1 MGIFA
6 GKIRGAGADTDGEHG
21 GDGTRTVAGDAVRE
35 AFSGAERRDG
45 TGGGVFYIVEA
56 GAGRRAGTAV
66 FVLYDT
72 AAGDFVYRGI
82 VYRGFVRAG
91 AAQFAARVAESG
103 DDGLHEMALVS
114 AAEFREFQR
123 DGHGRAR
130 PRGSRG
136 TYPAAHA
143 VYSRLLHHRPG
154 NCQRRV
160 FAAQFKMRA
169 PKSKAWLLLLI
180 VPLGFEGIWRLQHSI
195 DGQRAALS
203 QERDDVLLRSGRL
216 LKVMSLEYAPLLA
229 DIYWTRVVQ
238 YYGNKHVRKDA
249 NLELLWPLLDITTTL
264 DPNLLVAYRFGAAF
278 LSPRAPGGAGRPDLA
293 VQLIQRGIQAN
304 PEYWRLYE
312 DLGFVYYF
320 DMKDY
325 NKASEAFLEG
335 SKKPSAYLWMKVMAA
350 KIAAEGESYATSL
363 FLWNDIYE
371 STPDP
376 LVKKNAELHLR
387 LLRVRE
393 DCKHL
398 DALADEYAKRY
409 AKRPTRMNELVWAGL
424 LPGIPADPL
433 GFAYIFSDEGKA
445 ELNLDS
451 PLLEQQ
457 LLLER
462 FSRQQ
467 RR

>member
-1 MGIFA
+1 MKLQNPI
-6 GKIRGAGADTDGEHG
+6 
-21 GDGTRTVAGDAVRE
+21 
-35 AFSGAERRDG
+35 
-45 TGGGVFYIVEA
+45 
-56 GAGRRAGTAV
+56 
-66 FVLYDT
+66 
-72 AAGDFVYRGI
+72 
-82 VYRGFVRAG
+82 
-91 AAQFAARVAESG
+91 
-103 DDGLHEMALVS
+103 
-114 AAEFREFQR
+114 
-123 DGHGRAR
+123 
-130 PRGSRG
+130 
-136 TYPAAHA
+136 
-143 VYSRLLHHRPG
+143 
-154 NCQRRV
+154 
-160 FAAQFKMRA
+160 
-169 PKSKAWLLLLI
+169 AWLLLL
-180 VPLGFEGIWRLQHSI
+180 VLPLGFASVWKLQHTI
-195 DGQRAALS
+195 DAQRESLNE
-203 QERDDVLLRSGRL
+203 ERDEVLLRSRKL
-216 LKVMSLEYAPLLA
+216 VKAMSLEYAPLLA
-229 DIYWTRVVQ
+229 DIYWTRAVQ
-238 YYGNKHVRKDA
+238 YYGNKHMRGQA

-264 DPNLLVAYRFGAAF
+264 DPNLLVAYRFGAMF
-278 LSPRAPGGAGRPDLA
+278 LSQAAPGGAGRPDLA

-320 DMKDY
+320 DLKDY
-325 NKASEAFLEG
+325 QKASEAFLEG
-335 SKKPSAYLWMKVMAA
+335 SKRPNAQIWMKVMAA
-350 KIAAEGESYATSL
+350 RIAAEGESFATSA
-363 FLWNDIYE
+363 FLWQDIYN
-371 STPDP
+371 STADP
-376 LVKKNAELHLR
+376 TIKKNAELHLQ